1 MIKEL
6 NEGKL
11 PDQLKFFAGEEKGE
25 NLLKTQARK
34 NLGVLSKGNEE
45 FFRVSY
51 VKIWKTPSSKK
62 RKIKIHLESGE
73 IYQDNINTGEN
84 FYNFLRAQEDVSK
97 KFLNLDI
104 NLSGD

>member
-34 NLGVLSKGNEE
+34 NVGVLSKGNEE
-45 FFRVSY
+45 FFRVSC
-51 VKIWKTPSSKK
+51 VKIWKTPFSKK
-62 RKIKIHLESGE
+62 
-73 IYQDNINTGEN
+73 
-84 FYNFLRAQEDVSK
+84 K
-97 KFLNLDI
+97 KN
-104 NLSGD
+104 